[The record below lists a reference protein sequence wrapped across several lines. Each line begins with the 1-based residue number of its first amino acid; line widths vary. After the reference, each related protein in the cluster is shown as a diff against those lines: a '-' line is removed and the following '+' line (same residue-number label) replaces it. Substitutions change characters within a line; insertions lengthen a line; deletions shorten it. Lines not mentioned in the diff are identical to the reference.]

1 MGLSPSCSL
10 LGAAWAPRWVLST
23 PFYRLGTLR
32 VEEVPPLAYSGSIHQ
47 PPNLALGHDVP
58 LPFAL
63 ELRPEFQAQ
72 LCP

>member
-1 MGLSPSCSL
+1 MGLFPSCSL
-10 LGAAWAPRWVLST
+10 LGAAREVHFVSPILQM
-23 PFYRLGTLR
+23 GTLR
-32 VEEVPPLAYSGSIHQ
+32 VEEEPPLAYRDTIHQ